1 MSHSLRLVLTT
12 YILVFCGF
20 SSSDLLCNDG
30 NSGEYCGYNLGNAI
44 SLVNAPTRNMLSN
57 SQELLRNFSD
67 DLCKLD
73 KHSSCA
79 FRNKDGSS
87 IKSLSSF
94 SDYLILI
101 IPNSFIQSLPTEV
114 ILKELS
120 SASRSTAAKVRLIS
134 LIREVG
140 FSQLV
145 ASVKPIGRPE
155 SLAIL
160 SRAPNTITHL
170 NPQGYNQMQLILT
183 KGFRYDQL
191 ELFYDGYQYRD
202 YLLSML
208 SGVEAGFKEENPAFN
223 CYESLK
229 LLETAVEMIG
239 EVKQHSRFANDYW
252 QSYTIWVKL
261 WSQILD
267 CVSVNEIDKSRSR
280 TVQVVDSV
288 IRSNPRTNFNNLMG
302 SSLLM
307 AVLQNAPSVN
317 TLNGEDF
324 AFDSI
329 THLWKYANF
338 QHSRYIRQIHYY
350 SSKSLKSPITLF
362 NMFAYPVSKVF
373 DVKIN
378 QMVCK
383 NTKDSFCIGHFDSIR
398 RKHCLQLNNYRTDFI
413 PVQSLG
419 SEAKRQVASL
429 VFNNQITGVS
439 LSKKLRTLNSLISG
453 LDSYTTTNLML
464 NSSEFKT
471 SAEIVINEIKVNGSL
486 FSTSQK
492 KIFLGLILEKTS
504 ELDSE
509 LSPEMWELVPFSRF
523 ISAATEIFEIK
534 LSSLRN
540 SFLQKPWNSIQAEM
554 LSEIFNLDL
563 QTRMELSRTTKGE
576 WIRPGDVNE
585 LGLFFDVSQL
595 IKSSQGDQSAEYF
608 LSVAR
613 KIQKYYSTIYQSEE
627 FLLNFIEQP
636 LLASIPGTI
645 MREFPVSAY
654 NSAYHCQELLA
665 KIGQL
670 KDNYLY
676 PRGRNQQLTNL
687 FISNCKQQQ
696 NPALQLDETALQS
709 LGSLICYVTP
719 NLILNSIQ
727 KEVLES
733 SLALFDQCCL
743 SANQSEAIRM
753 KLFPD
758 GMTSE
763 SFKYAIHHRIFAQIF
778 GFDISSNETQDVIS
792 KIEDS
797 WLSGIYE
804 FVNKGWYTVPGYK
817 KLSQES
823 LCYEQ
828 MVESA
833 LSDRHLESHKNATDF
848 ILSIENI
855 VKCDTLKIIGHG
867 KFLFQFPVKHALYFF
882 QQNQ

>member
-1 MSHSLRLVLTT
+1 MSQFFIS
-12 YILVFCGF
+12 ILISNFLIF
-20 SSSDLLCNDG
+20 PKLAATDLLCNDDNFG
-30 NSGEYCGYNLGNAI
+30 ACYYTQKNSL
-44 SLVNAPTRNMLSN
+44 SLVDYTTNNMLRKSP
-57 SQELLRNFSD
+57 QLLRNYVD

-73 KHSSCA
+73 KTSSCE
-79 FRNKDGSS
+79 FRNKDGSR

-94 SDYLILI
+94 SDFLLLI
-101 IPNSFIQSLPTEV
+101 IPNSFIQSFRTEI

-120 SASRSTAAKVRLIS
+120 SDSRSTAAKVRLIG
-134 LIREVG
+134 LINEVG

-208 SGVEAGFKEENPAFN
+208 SGVEAGFKEKTPAFN

-267 CVSVNEIDKSRSR
+267 CVNINEIYKSRSR

-288 IRSNPRTNFNNLMG
+288 IRSNPKTDFNKMMG
-302 SSLLM
+302 ASLLL

-329 THLWKYANF
+329 SHLWKYANY
-338 QHSRYIRQIHYY
+338 QHSRYIQQIHYY
-350 SSKSLKSPITLF
+350 SSNSLKSPITLF
-362 NMFAYPVSKVF
+362 NMFAYPRSRVF
-373 DVKIN
+373 GTKIK
-378 QMVCK
+378 QMVCS
-383 NTKDSFCIGHFDSIR
+383 NVKDSFCVGHFDSLE
-398 RKHCLQLNNYRTDFI
+398 RKHCLQLNNYKTDFI

-439 LSKKLRTLNSLISG
+439 LTKKLRTLNSLISG
-453 LDSYTTTNLML
+453 LDSYSTVNLML

-471 SAEIVINEIKVNGSL
+471 SAEIVVNEIKSNASL

-504 ELDSE
+504 ELDTE

-523 ISAATEIFEIK
+523 IQAATDIRNIK

-540 SFLQKPWNSIQAEM
+540 NFLQKPWKSVQASK
-554 LSEIFNLDL
+554 LKKIFNLDL
-563 QTRMELSRTTKGE
+563 QTRLELSHSTKGA
-576 WIRPGDVNE
+576 WIDAEDVNNFPN
-585 LGLFFDVSQL
+585 FFDVTQL
-595 IKSSQGDQSAEYF
+595 IQSSQNPNQSPEYF

-613 KIQKYYSTIYQSEE
+613 KIQKYYSTIYQDVE

-636 LLASIPGTI
+636 ILASIPGTV
-645 MREFPVSAY
+645 MREFPVSGFK
-654 NSAYHCQELLA
+654 NAYHCQELLA

-670 KDNYLY
+670 KDNYLN
-676 PRGRNQQLTNL
+676 PRGRNQKLTFL
-687 FISNCKQQQ
+687 FISNCIEEEI
-696 NPALQLDETALQS
+696 PSLQLDQTALQG
-709 LGSLICYVTP
+709 LGSLICYVAP
-719 NLILNSIQ
+719 KLILNSIR
-727 KEVLES
+727 KEVLET

-743 SANQSEAIRM
+743 SANQSAAIRM
-753 KLFPD
+753 TLFPD
-758 GMTSE
+758 GVTSE
-763 SFKYAIHHRIFAQIF
+763 KFKYVIHDRIFSQIF
-778 GFDISSNETQDVIS
+778 GFELNFTQVPEIIS
-792 KIEDS
+792 KIQSEDS

-804 FVNKGWYTVPGYK
+804 FVNRGWYTKPGNGL
-817 KLSQES
+817 LSQES
-823 LCYEQ
+823 LCYEEMMEFGLRKRQ
-828 MVESA
+828 
-833 LSDRHLESHKNATDF
+833 LDSHENATKF
-848 ILSIENI
+848 ILAIENNL
-855 VKCDTLKIIGHG
+855 KCDTLKIIGHG
-867 KFLFQFPVKHALYFF
+867 KYIF
-882 QQNQ
+882 